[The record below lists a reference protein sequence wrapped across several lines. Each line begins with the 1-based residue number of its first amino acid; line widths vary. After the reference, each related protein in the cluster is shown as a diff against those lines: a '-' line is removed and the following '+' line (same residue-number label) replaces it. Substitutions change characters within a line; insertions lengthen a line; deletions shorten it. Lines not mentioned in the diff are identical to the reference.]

1 VNRNEVIDLLTL
13 IASYDRRTAGNAD
26 VAAWKL
32 AVGDLDFADAQ
43 AAAVE
48 HYRESA
54 DWITP
59 AHVRKLVRA
68 ARNARQDRVIASPPP
83 PDLTDDPAA
92 YREALKANIQS
103 VAEGFGMRKAL
114 AGTQAEPP
122 EAWRRAREAVEPLR
136 PDKRQDALRQA
147 SESREDRHDGLDKR
161 YHAEGGDV

>member
-32 AVGDLDFADAQ
+32 AVGDLDFAEAQ

-59 AHVRKLVRA
+59 AHVRKIVRA
-68 ARNARQDRVIASPPP
+68 ARAARQDRLITAAPPAG
-83 PDLTDDPAA
+83 LTDDPAA

-103 VAEGFGMRKAL
+103 AAEGFSMRKAL
-114 AGTQAEPP
+114 AGTRAEPP
-122 EAWRRAREAVEPLR
+122 EVWRQAREAAEPVR
-136 PDKRQDALRQA
+136 RDKHHDALAQVD
-147 SESREDRHDGLDKR
+147 ESRKERHADLD
-161 YHAEGGDV
+161 EG